1 MRTIAIDAMGGE
13 NAPDA
18 IVKAVLQAKTGMP
31 ETKFLLFGDKE
42 ALRKLIPEDQINDQL
57 GVVPT
62 TEVIADEDEPVK
74 AIRKKKDSS
83 MVVAANFVKE
93 GKADALL
100 SLGNT
105 GALLACGI
113 FIIGRIKGIV
123 RPGLMPTLPVQNSDD
138 GFNMVDVGA
147 NAKSK
152 PEYLLQWAEMASYY
166 AEKIRGIKNPRVML
180 LNNGAESDKG
190 DDVHQKA
197 YELLKESNLNFLGN
211 IEGNEL
217 LLGKADVVVTDG
229 FTGNAVLKNIEG
241 TSSVLL
247 HLLKDSLLNGGVMTK
262 LGALMVK
269 GSLSSLKSKFDTA
282 KYGGAVLLGVNAP
295 VVKTHGRSNERPI
308 YFTLKQVDKM
318 VKEKLV
324 ADFRDEFAE
333 KWYNVLLKRRSFM
346 SEEEIFNKIKDMI
359 ADNFDVDKDK
369 ITENTNF
376 MDDLD
381 ADSIDLVEFI
391 LQLEDEFGAEI
402 PDDEAEKIKTI
413 GDAVSYIKS
422 HQG

>member
-13 NAPDA
+13 NAPEA
-18 IVKAVLQAKTGMP
+18 IIEAVLKVKGEMP
-31 ETKFLLFGDKE
+31 DTKFLLFGDKE
-42 ALRKLIPEDQINDQL
+42 QLRKLIPADQINDQL
-57 GVVPT
+57 GVVST
-62 TEVIADEDEPVK
+62 TEIIEDEDEPVR

-83 MVVAANFVKE
+83 MVVAANYVKE

-123 RPGLMPTLPVQNSDD
+123 RPGLMPTLPAQNSDD

-152 PEYLLQWAEMASYY
+152 PEYLLQWAQMASYY
-166 AEKIRGIKNPRVML
+166 AEKIRGIENPRISL
-180 LNNGAESDKG
+180 LNVGAESDKG
-190 DDVHQKA
+190 DDVHQQA
-197 YELLKESNLNFLGN
+197 YQLLKDSSLNFQGN

-217 LLGKADVVVTDG
+217 LLGNADVVVTDG

-262 LGALMVK
+262 LGALMVR
-269 GSLSSLKSKFDTA
+269 GSLSSLRSKFDTA

-295 VVKTHGRSNERPI
+295 VVKTHGRSDVRPI
-308 YFTLKQVDKM
+308 YYTLKQVDKM
-318 VKEKLV
+318 IKENLV
-324 ADFRDEFAE
+324 EDFKDEFTS
-333 KWYNVLLKRRSFM
+333 K
-346 SEEEIFNKIKDMI
+346 
-359 ADNFDVDKDK
+359 
-369 ITENTNF
+369 
-376 MDDLD
+376 
-381 ADSIDLVEFI
+381 
-391 LQLEDEFGAEI
+391 
-402 PDDEAEKIKTI
+402 
-413 GDAVSYIKS
+413 
-422 HQG
+422 

>member
-18 IVKAVLQAKTGMP
+18 IVKAVLQAKAEMP

-262 LGALMVK
+262 LGALNGEGLVIK
-269 GSLSSLKSKFDTA
+269 LK
-282 KYGGAVLLGVNAP
+282 
-295 VVKTHGRSNERPI
+295 I
-308 YFTLKQVDKM
+308 
-318 VKEKLV
+318 
-324 ADFRDEFAE
+324 
-333 KWYNVLLKRRSFM
+333 
-346 SEEEIFNKIKDMI
+346 
-359 ADNFDVDKDK
+359 
-369 ITENTNF
+369 
-376 MDDLD
+376 
-381 ADSIDLVEFI
+381 
-391 LQLEDEFGAEI
+391 
-402 PDDEAEKIKTI
+402 
-413 GDAVSYIKS
+413 
-422 HQG
+422 

>member
-13 NAPDA
+13 NAPEA
-18 IVKAVLQAKTGMP
+18 IVKAVLKAKTELP
-31 ETKFLLFGDKE
+31 ETQFLLFGDKE
-42 ALRKLIPEDQINDQL
+42 QLRNLIPANQISDQL
-57 GVVPT
+57 GVVAT

-74 AIRKKKDSS
+74 AIRHKKDSS
-83 MVVAANFVKE
+83 MVQAANFVKE

-113 FIIGRIKGIV
+113 FIIGRIRGIT
-123 RPGLMPTLPVQNSDD
+123 RPGLMPTLPVKNSDE

-152 PEYLLQWAEMASYY
+152 PEYLLQWAQMASYY
-166 AEKIRGIKNPRVML
+166 AKKIREIENPRVML

-190 DDVHQKA
+190 DEVHQEA
-197 YELLKESNLNFLGN
+197 YKLLKDSNLNFLGN

-247 HLLKDSLLNGGVMTK
+247 HLLKDSLLNGGMMTK
-262 LGALMVK
+262 LGALLVK
-269 GSLSSLKSKFDTA
+269 GSLAGLKSKFDAA

-308 YFTLKQVDKM
+308 YYTLKQVDKM
-318 VKEKLV
+318 IAENLV
-324 ADFRDEFAE
+324 AEFRDEFAT
-333 KWYNVLLKRRSFM
+333 K
-346 SEEEIFNKIKDMI
+346 
-359 ADNFDVDKDK
+359 
-369 ITENTNF
+369 
-376 MDDLD
+376 
-381 ADSIDLVEFI
+381 
-391 LQLEDEFGAEI
+391 
-402 PDDEAEKIKTI
+402 
-413 GDAVSYIKS
+413 
-422 HQG
+422 

>member
-13 NAPDA
+13 NAPEA
-18 IVKAVLQAKTGMP
+18 IIEAVLKVKGEMP
-31 ETKFLLFGDKE
+31 DTKFLLFGDKE
-42 ALRKLIPEDQINDQL
+42 QLRKLIPADQINDQL
-57 GVVPT
+57 GVVST
-62 TEVIADEDEPVK
+62 TEIIEDEDEPVR

-83 MVVAANFVKE
+83 MVVAANYVKE

-123 RPGLMPTLPVQNSDD
+123 RPGLMPTLPAQNSDD

-152 PEYLLQWAEMASYY
+152 PEYLLQWAQMASYY
-166 AEKIRGIKNPRVML
+166 AEKIRGIENPRISL
-180 LNNGAESDKG
+180 LNVGAESDKG
-190 DDVHQKA
+190 DDVHQQA
-197 YELLKESNLNFLGN
+197 YQLLKDSSLNFQGN

-217 LLGKADVVVTDG
+217 LLGNADVVVTDG

-262 LGALMVK
+262 LGALMVR
-269 GSLSSLKSKFDTA
+269 GSLSSLRSKFDTA

-295 VVKTHGRSNERPI
+295 VVKTHGRSDVRPI
-308 YFTLKQVDKM
+308 YYTLKQVDKM
-318 VKEKLV
+318 IKENLV
-324 ADFRDEFAE
+324 EDFKDEFAS
-333 KWYNVLLKRRSFM
+333 K
-346 SEEEIFNKIKDMI
+346 
-359 ADNFDVDKDK
+359 
-369 ITENTNF
+369 
-376 MDDLD
+376 
-381 ADSIDLVEFI
+381 
-391 LQLEDEFGAEI
+391 
-402 PDDEAEKIKTI
+402 
-413 GDAVSYIKS
+413 
-422 HQG
+422 

>member
-13 NAPDA
+13 NAPEA
-18 IVKAVLQAKTGMP
+18 IVKAVLKAKTELP
-31 ETKFLLFGDKE
+31 ETQFLLFGDKE
-42 ALRKLIPEDQINDQL
+42 QLRNLIPANQISDQL
-57 GVVPT
+57 GVVAT

-74 AIRKKKDSS
+74 AIRHKKDSS
-83 MVVAANFVKE
+83 MVQAANFVKE

-113 FIIGRIKGIV
+113 FIIGRIRGIT
-123 RPGLMPTLPVQNSDD
+123 RPGLMPTLPVKNSDE

-152 PEYLLQWAEMASYY
+152 PEYLLQWAQMASYY
-166 AEKIRGIKNPRVML
+166 AKKIREIENPRVML

-190 DDVHQKA
+190 DEVHQEA
-197 YELLKESNLNFLGN
+197 YKLLKDSNLNFLGN

-247 HLLKDSLLNGGVMTK
+247 HLLKDSLLNGGMMTK
-262 LGALMVK
+262 LGALLVK
-269 GSLSSLKSKFDTA
+269 GSLAGLKSKFDTA

-308 YFTLKQVDKM
+308 YYTLKQVDKM
-318 VKEKLV
+318 IVENLV
-324 ADFRDEFAE
+324 AEFRDEFAT
-333 KWYNVLLKRRSFM
+333 K
-346 SEEEIFNKIKDMI
+346 
-359 ADNFDVDKDK
+359 
-369 ITENTNF
+369 
-376 MDDLD
+376 
-381 ADSIDLVEFI
+381 
-391 LQLEDEFGAEI
+391 
-402 PDDEAEKIKTI
+402 
-413 GDAVSYIKS
+413 
-422 HQG
+422 